1 MSANA
6 TATARATARIAD
18 RTAVVPDSDRAHKR
32 RLYFLYFVAI
42 ATNLAIFFYG
52 FDYYKLSA
60 MDRPFSPKHHLL
72 RPSGPIGLYL
82 GFMGVALFVGIFLY
96 PIRKHWA
103 WLGQKGKTRHWL
115 DIHVLMGLTAP
126 FIIAFHSTLKFRGI
140 AGMAFW
146 IMFAVSASGVV
157 GRYLYAQIPRKVSTA
172 ELSMKELQDLQES
185 LSQELTA
192 QRLLPEAD
200 LRALLRMPDKNRVG
214 RLPIVLALV
223 YMMILDVVRYFRVAR
238 LRRHALT
245 FGQSVGSLAGFL
257 PTNHRELERA
267 IHAAAEEAALL
278 KRVLFLSRSQKVF
291 HLWHVVHKP
300 FSYAFAVLALL
311 HITLQFVLGYF

>member
-6 TATARATARIAD
+6 AVTARISEGIS
-18 RTAVVPDSDRAHKR
+18 TQPDGERGHR
-32 RLYFLYFVAI
+32 IRLYVLYFLAI
-42 ATNLAIFFYG
+42 ATNLAIFIYG
-52 FDYYKLSA
+52 FDYYKLSSI
-60 MDRPFSPKHHLL
+60 DRPFSPKHHLL

-82 GFMGVALFVGIFLY
+82 GFLGVALFVGIFLY

-103 WLGQKGKTRHWL
+103 WLGQMGKTRHWL

-172 ELSMKELQDLQES
+172 ELSMRELQELQEQ
-185 LSQELTA
+185 LAQQLAA
-192 QRLLPEAD
+192 QRLLPEAH
-200 LRALLRMPDKNRVG
+200 LRALLRMPDSATVR
-214 RLPIVLALV
+214 RLPIFIALP
-223 YMMILDVVRYFRVAR
+223 YMMILDVVRVLRVAR

-245 FGQSVGSLAGFL
+245 FAESIASLAGFV
-257 PTNHRELERA
+257 PTRHRDLEKA
-267 IHAAAEEAALL
+267 IRAAAEEAALL

-311 HITLQFVLGYF
+311 HIGLQFVLGYF

>member
-6 TATARATARIAD
+6 TATARIN
-18 RTAVVPDSDRAHKR
+18 DRATTAGDPERGHR
-32 RLYFLYFVAI
+32 VRLYALYTLAI

-60 MDRPFSPKHHLL
+60 VDRPFSPKHHML

-96 PIRKHWA
+96 PIRKRWA
-103 WLGQKGKTRHWL
+103 WLGQIGSTRHWL

-126 FIIAFHSTLKFRGI
+126 FIVAFHSTLKFKGI

-146 IMFAVSASGVV
+146 IMFAVSSSGVV
-157 GRYLYAQIPRKVSTA
+157 GRYLYAQIPRKVTTA
-172 ELSMKELQDLQES
+172 ELSMKELQELQES
-185 LSQELTA
+185 LSQQLTA
-192 QRLLPEAD
+192 QKLLSEAE
-200 LRALLRMPDKNRVG
+200 LHALLRMPDKNRVA
-214 RLPIVLALV
+214 RLPIVIALI
-223 YMMILDVVRYFRVAR
+223 YMMILDVVRFFRVAR
-238 LRRHALT
+238 LRRHALG
-245 FGQSVGSLAGFL
+245 FAGSIPTLAGFL
-257 PTNHRELERA
+257 PTRHRELEKV
-267 IHAAAEEAALL
+267 IHTAAAEAALS

-300 FSYAFAVLALL
+300 FSYAFAVLAML
-311 HITLQFVLGYF
+311 HIGLQFVLGYF

>member
-1 MSANA
+1 MSARATA
-6 TATARATARIAD
+6 TATARIGDRATAVPDAD
-18 RTAVVPDSDRAHKR
+18 RGHRI
-32 RLYFLYFVAI
+32 RLYSLYVLAFAS
-42 ATNLAIFFYG
+42 NLAIFIYG

-60 MDRPFSPKHHLL
+60 IDRPFSPKHHML

-82 GFMGVALFVGIFLY
+82 GFIGVALFVGIFLY

-103 WLGQKGKTRHWL
+103 WLAQFGKTRHWL

-157 GRYLYAQIPRKVSTA
+157 GRYLYAQIPRKVTTA
-172 ELSMKELQDLQES
+172 ELSMKELQELQEG
-185 LSQELTA
+185 LSQELAA
-192 QRLLPEAD
+192 QKLLPEAD
-200 LRALLRMPDKNRVG
+200 LRALLRMPDKNRVA
-214 RLPIVLALV
+214 RLPIVIALV
-223 YMMILDVVRYFRVAR
+223 YMMILDVIRVFRVAR
-238 LRRHALT
+238 LRRSALS
-245 FGQSVGSLAGFL
+245 FGQSLSALAGFM
-257 PTNHRELERA
+257 PTRHRELEKA
-267 IHAAAEEAALL
+267 IRAAADEAALL

-311 HITLQFVLGYF
+311 HVTLQFVLGYF

>member
-1 MSANA
+1 MSA
-6 TATARATARIAD
+6 TATVQIAD
-18 RTAVVPDSDRAHKR
+18 RTKPSVDAERGHRLRMRA
-32 RLYFLYFVAI
+32 LYVLAI

-60 MDRPFSPKHHLL
+60 MDRPFSPKHHML

-96 PIRKHWA
+96 PLRKHWA
-103 WLGQKGKTRHWL
+103 WLGQIGSTRHWL

-157 GRYLYAQIPRKVSTA
+157 GRYLYAQIPRRVTTV
-172 ELSMKELQDLQES
+172 ELSMKELQELQES
-185 LSQELTA
+185 LSQELA
-192 QRLLPEAD
+192 SQRLLPEAD
-200 LRALLRMPDKNRVG
+200 LRALLRMPNAQQVA
-214 RLPIVLALV
+214 RLPIPIALV
-223 YMMILDVVRYFRVAR
+223 YMMILDIARKFGVAR
-238 LRRHALT
+238 LRRHASGESFKT
-245 FGQSVGSLAGFL
+245 FFGFV
-257 PTNHRELERA
+257 PSQHRELEKA
-267 IHAAAEEAALL
+267 IHAAAEQAALS
-278 KRVLFLSRSQKVF
+278 KRLLFLSRSQKVF

-311 HITLQFVLGYF
+311 HIGLQFVLGYF

>member
-1 MSANA
+1 MSA
-6 TATARATARIAD
+6 TAAVRVAD
-18 RTAVVPDSDRAHKR
+18 RTRAIADPERGHR
-32 RLYFLYFVAI
+32 VRMYFLYALAF
-42 ATNLAIFFYG
+42 ATNLAIFVYG

-60 MDRPFSPKHHLL
+60 IDRPFSPKHHLL

-82 GFMGVALFVGIFLY
+82 GFAGVSLFVGIFLY

-103 WLGQKGKTRHWL
+103 WLAQFGKTKHWL

-157 GRYLYAQIPRKVSTA
+157 GRYLYAQIPRKVTTA
-172 ELSMKELQDLQES
+172 ELSMKELQEMQEN
-185 LSQELTA
+185 LSQQLAA

-200 LRALLRMPDKNRVG
+200 LRALLKMPDRERALRIPIFVA
-214 RLPIVLALV
+214 LP
-223 YMMILDVVRYFRVAR
+223 YMVILDVLRKFRVAR
-238 LRRHALT
+238 LRRHALG
-245 FGQSVGSLAGFL
+245 FGGYITTLFGFL
-257 PTNHRELERA
+257 PTTHRELEKA
-267 IHAAAEEAALL
+267 IHAATEEAKLL
-278 KRVLFLSRSQKVF
+278 KRVMFLSRTQKVF

-300 FSYAFAVLALL
+300 FSYAFAVLAIL
-311 HITLQFVLGYF
+311 HIGLQFVLGYF

>member
-6 TATARATARIAD
+6 TATARIATGAKP
-18 RTAVVPDSDRAHKR
+18 VPDAERGHR
-32 RLYFLYFVAI
+32 LRLYALYTFAI
-42 ATNLAIFFYG
+42 VSNLAIFFYG
-52 FDYYKLSA
+52 FDYYKLSS

-82 GFMGVALFVGIFLY
+82 GFVGVALFFGIFLY
-96 PIRKHWA
+96 PLRKHWA
-103 WLGQKGKTRHWL
+103 WLGSKGSTRHWL

-126 FIIAFHSTLKFRGI
+126 FIVAFHSTLKFKGI

-172 ELSMKELQDLQES
+172 ELSMKELQDLQEN
-185 LSQELTA
+185 LAQQLTA
-192 QRLLPEAD
+192 QRMLPEAD
-200 LRALLRMPDKNRVG
+200 LRALLRMPDANRVS
-214 RLPIVLALV
+214 RLPIFIALP
-223 YMMILDVVRYFRVAR
+223 YMMILDVVRVFGVAR
-238 LRRHALT
+238 LRRHSLT
-245 FGQSVGSLAGFL
+245 FTESITTLAGFL
-257 PTNHRELERA
+257 PTQNRELEKA
-267 IHAAAEEAALL
+267 IHAAAEEAALS

-300 FSYAFAVLALL
+300 FSYAFAVLALI
-311 HITLQFVLGYF
+311 HIGLQFFLGYF

>member
-6 TATARATARIAD
+6 TVTAR
-18 RTAVVPDSDRAHKR
+18 VVESTKAMPDAERGHR
-32 RLYFLYFVAI
+32 LRLYALYALAI
-42 ATNLAIFFYG
+42 ATNLAIFIYG

-60 MDRPFSPKHHLL
+60 MDRPFSPKHHML
-72 RPSGPIGLYL
+72 RPSGPVGLYL
-82 GFMGVALFVGIFLY
+82 GFMGVALFIGIFLY
-96 PIRKHWA
+96 PIRKHWS
-103 WLGQKGKTRHWL
+103 WLGQIGTTRHWL

-126 FIIAFHSTLKFRGI
+126 FIIAFHSTLKFKGI

-157 GRYLYAQIPRKVSTA
+157 GRYLYAQIPRKVTTA
-172 ELSMKELQDLQES
+172 ELSMKELQELQER
-185 LSQELTA
+185 LSQQLAA

-200 LRALLRMPDKNRVG
+200 LRALLRMPDAQRVK
-214 RLPIVLALV
+214 RLPIVVALL
-223 YMMILDVVRYFRVAR
+223 YMMILDVVRLFRVAR
-238 LRRHALT
+238 LRRHALNFNQALGT
-245 FGQSVGSLAGFL
+245 LGGFL
-257 PTNHRELERA
+257 PTRHRELEKA
-267 IHAAAEEAALL
+267 VQAASEEAALS

-311 HITLQFVLGYF
+311 HIGLQFVLGYF

>member
-1 MSANA
+1 MSA
-6 TATARATARIAD
+6 TATARIAD
-18 RTAVVPDSDRAHKR
+18 RTKTSVDTQKGHRLRLRA
-32 RLYFLYFVAI
+32 LYVLAI
-42 ATNLAIFFYG
+42 LTNLAIFFYG
-52 FDYYKLSA
+52 FDYYKLAA
-60 MDRPFSPKHHLL
+60 MDRPFSPKHHML

-96 PIRKHWA
+96 PLRKHWA
-103 WLGQKGKTRHWL
+103 WLGQIGSTRHWL

-157 GRYLYAQIPRKVSTA
+157 GRYLYAQIPRKVTTA
-172 ELSMKELQDLQES
+172 ELSMKELQELQES
-185 LSQELTA
+185 LSQQLAA

-200 LRALLRMPDKNRVG
+200 LRALLRMPDAQRVN
-214 RLPIVLALV
+214 RLPIFIALP
-223 YMMILDVVRYFRVAR
+223 YMMILDVVRMFGVAR
-238 LRRHALT
+238 LRRRALT
-245 FGQSVGSLAGFL
+245 FGQSLKTLAGFL
-257 PTNHRELERA
+257 PTQNRELEKA
-267 IHAAAEEAALL
+267 IHAAAEEAALS
-278 KRVLFLSRSQKVF
+278 KRLLFLSRSQKVF

-311 HITLQFVLGYF
+311 HIGLQFFLGYF